1 MAKSVEDKYKSL
13 TDIEHVLL
21 RPGMYIG
28 SVVTENADKWILSG
42 KKFEI
47 KNVKFNFG
55 FLKLFDEI
63 ISNSVDESKRKDTK
77 LNAIKVEVSKENGT
91 IMVWDN
97 GGIPVEM
104 HNKEKKYIP
113 ELCFGVMRAGSNF
126 NDDESREGVGTNGLG
141 FVAANIFSK
150 EFRVETADG
159 KNRFTQI
166 YTNNLS
172 KKTKPE
178 ITATGSHYTII
189 TYHPDF
195 ERFGMTGIDDDT
207 FKLIESRVYE
217 VAGTNP
223 NLKICFNGKNTFIN
237 SFEEYCR
244 MFISDKTDFLFEET
258 KDRKWSVGI
267 APSNNGFQNVSFVNG
282 VSTWVGGSHI
292 DYILNQIIPDIREK
306 INKKYKTDILPGQI
320 KNHMILFV
328 NATVSNPKFSSQT
341 KERMISD
348 KDSFIN
354 PISLT
359 DKFVNQLC
367 KSEVVNL
374 ITDWLDQKKAA
385 DEKKAERDANKELSK
400 VKVEKLIDCKYAGT
414 SKRNLTSLHITEGDS
429 ASTGFRKF
437 RDPNTQALFPIRGKI
452 LNVRDAA
459 KEKIRANEE
468 IKGIMSAMGLKFGQS
483 PFVYENGKLVQDNL
497 RIHEVR
503 ILTDADTDGSDIAGL
518 LLNIFA
524 YYWPE
529 MIKEHRVARIDTP
542 ILIARQGK
550 KEIKFYYKNDFDEW
564 CCNNDVKKWDIE
576 YYKGLSA
583 LEDPDYKDL
592 IQNPNIYYYELDDN
606 ALDEL
611 DIWFGKDADK
621 RKEKLK

>member
-28 SVVTENADKWILSG
+28 SVVTENADKWVLSG

-141 FVAANIFSK
+141 SVAANIFSK

-178 ITATGSHYTII
+178 ITATGSHYTKI

-452 LNVRDAA
+452 LNVRDAT

-564 CCNNDVKKWDIE
+564 RCNNDVKKWDIE

>member
-28 SVVTENADKWILSG
+28 SVVTENADKWVLSG

-47 KNVKFNFG
+47 KNVKYNFG

-141 FVAANIFSK
+141 SVAANIFSK

-178 ITATGSHYTII
+178 ITATGSHYTKI

-583 LEDPDYKDL
+583 LEDHDYKDL